1 MDRRLTIVRWCPLLL
16 AQGKLSWVE
25 MRWVQLS
32 SVRNVRLSQKE
43 WDVASVCMGLSKL
56 WCPWSC
62 LLEACAADLA
72 CGGTMEACPMH
83 VLADFSW
90 VEAPQ
95 RQIMWHHRSF
105 GVLQCRVDQTLT
117 HPNSCQVIDCLQ
129 MFLCHL
135 RPTEGPTDLWTDRS
149 MDLYGPT
156 DRCVLVSLHRSFL
169 LVQL

>member
-62 LLEACAADLA
+62 LLEACAAGLT
-72 CGGTMEACPMH
+72 CGGNMEACPMH

-90 VEAPQ
+90 VEAAQ
-95 RQIMWHHRSF
+95 RQIMWHHEVLEFFSAELIRPWLIQTHVRSLT
-105 GVLQCRVDQTLT
+105 VCKCSCVTSDQLR
-117 HPNSCQVIDCLQ
+117 D
-129 MFLCHL
+129 
-135 RPTEGPTDLWTDRS
+135 RPT
-149 MDLYGPT
+149 YGPT
-156 DRCVLVSLHRSFL
+156 ARWTYMDQRIDVSL
-169 LVQL
+169 LVCIVAFY